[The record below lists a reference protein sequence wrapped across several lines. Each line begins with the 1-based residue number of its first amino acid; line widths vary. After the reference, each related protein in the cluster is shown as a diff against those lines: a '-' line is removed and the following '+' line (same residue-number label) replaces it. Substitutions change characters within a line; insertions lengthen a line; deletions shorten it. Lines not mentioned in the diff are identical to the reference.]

1 METAPPKGYVLS
13 DVVKEIQVDASAEAN
28 EFTIELKTEKY
39 PNTPILGKVAIQKY
53 YSDVDTG
60 LLEPEANTMFQVY
73 LKNKGIKEGPR
84 DDYQY
89 EISDYRRWKDRS
101 YG

>member
-1 METAPPKGYVLS
+1 MLKNKCDGREAAWKGC
-13 DVVKEIQVDASAEAN
+13 
-28 EFTIELKTEKY
+28 
-39 PNTPILGKVAIQKY
+39 
-53 YSDVDTG
+53 
-60 LLEPEANTMFQVY
+60 VY
-73 LKNKGIKEGPR
+73 LKNKGIKEGLR